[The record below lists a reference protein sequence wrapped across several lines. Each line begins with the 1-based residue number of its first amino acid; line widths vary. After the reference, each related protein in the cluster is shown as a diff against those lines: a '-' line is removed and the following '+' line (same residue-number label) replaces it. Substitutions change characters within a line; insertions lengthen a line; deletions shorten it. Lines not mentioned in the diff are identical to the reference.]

1 MNSNQKSLAV
11 LSSPYLFG
19 ISQVGAAFAALARY
33 PVRNFFPAI
42 LASGRHVV
50 SGSAGQRSC
59 LREDKYTRHTGRNV
73 REFGD
78 DYCGA
83 VIPANRTN
91 RKDRRA
97 PAKFAR
103 RNPTIKAS

>member
-1 MNSNQKSLAV
+1 MNTNQKSLAV

-19 ISQVGAAFAALARY
+19 ISQVGATFAALASY
-33 PVRNFFPAI
+33 PTKDKWYLNPLSIALSRAE
-42 LASGRHVV
+42 
-50 SGSAGQRSC
+50 QRSC

-83 VIPANRTN
+83 AIPANRTN

-97 PAKFAR
+97 AEKFAR
-103 RNPTIKAS
+103 RNPTIKVT